1 MMMNC
6 AIVANRLHHMGPE
19 MVIMTSVPSE
29 THAVIAVYDG
39 PTDFLKNILYS
50 S

>member
-1 MMMNC
+1 
-6 AIVANRLHHMGPE
+6 MGPK

-39 PTDFLKNILYS
+39 PTDYLKTYDIPLLS
-50 S
+50 L